1 MFFLNPKFGNL
12 RIISPFFTNYMGKRN
27 IITLWSLEGVA
38 DGNEMGIASRN
49 GNGNGNG
56 NGNSAQT
63 HQLLCLLRHLARIRI
78 PIFSNYKACNK
89 IIHNFEKP

>member
-63 HQLLCLLRHLARIRI
+63 HQHLCL
-78 PIFSNYKACNK
+78 PWYKLCK
-89 IIHNFEKP
+89 YVVFYKPFLCKVLYLDDT